1 MMRSKLKHFE
11 TLDMI
16 YILKGY
22 KALSTCDLTFGYTSY
37 SYANA
42 LVLCF
47 HFVLLL

>member
-1 MMRSKLKHFE
+1 MMKSKLRHFE
-11 TLDMI
+11 NLVML

-22 KALSTCDLTFGYTSY
+22 KALSTCGLTFGYTSY
-37 SYANA
+37 FYANA